1 MGIDTALIAS
11 AALIGL
17 AGAPHCTAM
26 CGAPCVALSRRGG
39 AAGARGALA
48 GLLAG
53 RWLSYMSGGALAA
66 AGVAL
71 FAALAN
77 AAPVLR
83 PLWGA
88 AQAAALGFG
97 VWLLITGRMPAWL
110 GGAGR
115 VTPLCVDPR
124 PRSTASAP
132 RGGEQLSSERPGD
145 SCSPAGHVGWKPVV
159 WRSSQLGAL
168 RLDPAGSVPAVA
180 HRMRVPGSLRAA
192 AAGTLWLALPC
203 GLLQSALIV
212 AALASTPWQGAAAMS
227 AFAATSSLGLVVYPA
242 LLARLTH
249 RPHAMLSGAW
259 AIRASGAALVAASAW
274 GLGHGLWQRL
284 GALCA
289 GALPAF

>member
-1 MGIDTALIAS
+1 M
-11 AALIGL
+11 
-17 AGAPHCTAM
+17 
-26 CGAPCVALSRRGG
+26 
-39 AAGARGALA
+39 
-48 GLLAG
+48 
-53 RWLSYMSGGALAA
+53 
-66 AGVAL
+66 
-71 FAALAN
+71 
-77 AAPVLR
+77 LR

-115 VTPLCVDPR
+115 VTPL
-124 PRSTASAP
+124 
-132 RGGEQLSSERPGD
+132 
-145 SCSPAGHVGWKPVV
+145 PAGHVGWIPVV

-168 RLDPAGSVPAVA
+168 RLDPAGTVPDPKPDRLLA

>member
-1 MGIDTALIAS
+1 
-11 AALIGL
+11 
-17 AGAPHCTAM
+17 M

-53 RWLSYMSGGALAA
+53 RWLSYMAGGALAA

-71 FAALAN
+71 FAALGN

-97 VWLLITGRMPAWL
+97 VWLLVTGRMPAWL

-132 RGGEQLSSERPGD
+132 MAPQGPLRGPWGEQLSSERPGD
-145 SCSPAGHVGWKPVV
+145 SCSPAGHVGWNPVVWRSIV

-168 RLDPAGSVPAVA
+168 RLDPAGTVPDPKPGRLLA

-242 LLARLTH
+242 LRSRLTH

-259 AIRASGAALVAASAW
+259 AIRASGAALVAASVW

-284 GALCA
+284 DALCA
-289 GALPAF
+289 GALPSF